1 LRGLRSRV
9 AQSQVLLHTKD
20 SMNNSISGSLGLIAT
35 LTSIIAITAQPQAGF
50 AQSISKSA
58 GANIEIS
65 EVQASAVS
73 SATLTPSPV
82 ADLVKVGEQPV
93 QRTQSAKVEGA
104 KVETVAK
111 VHTHEQSGQQ
121 IATLYVR
128 NIPVLT
134 FTMPQA
140 PAADETKIGTVKV
153 ESYARQKSKSVSSD
167 AQAAS
172 DSVARSSGAADFQ
185 DPTARASAIAAKINQ
200 LHRDGVDANQIA
212 VSWKEVK
219 DGSGHLSGQYL
230 ISANSAELVTIN
242 TTTLSAESTQQ
253 LDKDALQVTNR
264 LRRLLGDAAPVTQIQ
279 GIPKVMAAV
288 FAPDAGSVI
297 STTKGWASWYGPG
310 FDGNYTASGE
320 VFNQEAM
327 TAAHPSLPMG
337 TRIRVTNLDT
347 GRAVVVRVNDRGPY
361 AGDRILDLSA
371 GAARV
376 IGVMDAGVAPIRLD
390 VLGR

>member
-1 LRGLRSRV
+1 
-9 AQSQVLLHTKD
+9 
-20 SMNNSISGSLGLIAT
+20 MNNSISGSLGLIAT

-50 AQSISKSA
+50 AQSISQSA
-58 GANIEIS
+58 GANLETP
-65 EVQASAVS
+65 EVQTSSVS
-73 SATLTPSPV
+73 PAKLSPSPV
-82 ADLVKVGEQPV
+82 SDLVKVGEQPV
-93 QRTQSAKVEGA
+93 QRAQSAKG
-104 KVETVAK
+104 ETVAK

-134 FTMPQA
+134 FTMPQT
-140 PAADETKIGTVKV
+140 PAADETKIGTVKA

-167 AQAAS
+167 AQDAS
-172 DSVARSSGAADFQ
+172 NSLARSSGAAGFQ
-185 DPTARASAIAAKINQ
+185 DPTARASEIAAKINQ

-212 VSWKEVK
+212 VSWKEFK
-219 DGSGHLSGQYL
+219 DGSGQVSGQYL

-242 TTTLSAESTQQ
+242 ATTLSAESTQH

-264 LRRLLGDAAPVTQIQ
+264 LRRLLGDAAPITQIQ
-279 GIPKVMAAV
+279 GMPKVMAAV
-288 FAPDAGSVI
+288 LYPDAGSVI

-337 TRIRVTNLDT
+337 TRVRVTNLYT
-347 GRAVVVRVNDRGPY
+347 GRAVVVRINDRGPY

-376 IGVMDAGVAPIRLD
+376 IGVMDAGVAQIRLD